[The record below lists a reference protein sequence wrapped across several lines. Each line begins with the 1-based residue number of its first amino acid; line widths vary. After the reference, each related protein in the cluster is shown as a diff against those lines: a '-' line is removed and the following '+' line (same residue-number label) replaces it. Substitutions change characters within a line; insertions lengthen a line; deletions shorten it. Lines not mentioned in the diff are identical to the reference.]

1 MFVRIIVYLNI
12 HGSSLL
18 VMYYVK
24 LIITRKRVDL
34 FCLAVSLIQ
43 SIASGSDRKTE
54 LLSPAFADGILLFY
68 LA

>member
-1 MFVRIIVYLNI
+1 MHY
-12 HGSSLL
+12 SLL
-18 VMYYVK
+18 EHTWFQFVSNVFVK

-34 FCLAVSLIQ
+34 FCRAVSLIQ

-54 LLSPAFADGILLFY
+54 LLSPAFAHGILLFY